1 MLAIVP
7 SADVL
12 PTRPLLTR
20 DKRSPIGRRLLNH
33 ESRLF
38 VHVGGE
44 ASATP
49 AQCKAVA
56 DAAELALAAD
66 MARAQY
72 IEGEISAEQMVK
84 VQDAAR
90 DAERAL
96 KESPR

>member
-1 MLAIVP
+1 MLAKAP
-7 SADVL
+7 PADVL

-38 VHVGGE
+38 AIVGGE
-44 ASATP
+44 PNATP
-49 AQCKAVA
+49 AHCKAVA
-56 DAAELALAAD
+56 DAAELARAAD

-72 IEGEISAEQMVK
+72 IGGEISAEQMVK

-90 DAERAL
+90 DAEKAL
-96 KESPR
+96 KEQAA